1 MTKCTKCGAELI
13 GSKKFCATCGTPV
26 TDMQATK
33 RRERGFDSIRCGVCE
48 VVVSLRDREERLATA
63 DPSAVAEM
71 NRAADSRRGLEEAL
85 ARLPGKAATKDFD
98 AFLCHSSQD
107 KPAVREIARRLRA
120 RGVLPWLDEWEL
132 PPGKEWLGLVEKALR
147 QVRATLVFLG
157 PGGLGD
163 WQREEVWVAKQHS
176 VATGKPLIPVVLPG
190 VVGEP
195 ELPDFLRKHTWV
207 DLRQNDPDPM
217 DRLVWGITETKE
229 RG

>member
-1 MTKCTKCGAELI
+1 M
-13 GSKKFCATCGTPV
+13 
-26 TDMQATK
+26 
-33 RRERGFDSIRCGVCE
+33 
-48 VVVSLRDREERLATA
+48 
-63 DPSAVAEM
+63 
-71 NRAADSRRGLEEAL
+71 

-157 PGGLGD
+157 PGGLGG
-163 WQREEVWVAKQHS
+163 WQMEEVWVAKQHS
-176 VATGKPLIPVVLPG
+176 VATGKPLMPVVLPG

-195 ELPDFLRKHTWV
+195 EMPDFLRKYTWV
-207 DLRQNDPDPM
+207 DLRQTDLDPM

-229 RG
+229 LG